1 MFHHQECSPTRGC
14 RDAKQALGRR
24 LCLQSVRGNTPADSP
39 VYGLLT
45 AGLHPCSKNEAMN
58 NEAFVTMDLMDRIQI
73 VRDRAMN
80 EGYIATAKA
89 LDNLLKNGVLFE
101 LPKGKKDSP
110 NGQTLS

>member
-1 MFHHQECSPTRGC
+1 
-14 RDAKQALGRR
+14 
-24 LCLQSVRGNTPADSP
+24 
-39 VYGLLT
+39 
-45 AGLHPCSKNEAMN
+45 MN

-110 NGQTLS
+110 NEQTLS

>member
-1 MFHHQECSPTRGC
+1 MRNKPWASPISAVGARKDAC
-14 RDAKQALGRR
+14 RQLNLRVINGWVAPMQ
-24 LCLQSVRGNTPADSP
+24 
-39 VYGLLT
+39 
-45 AGLHPCSKNEAMN
+45 KNEAMK

-110 NGQTLS
+110 NEQTLS